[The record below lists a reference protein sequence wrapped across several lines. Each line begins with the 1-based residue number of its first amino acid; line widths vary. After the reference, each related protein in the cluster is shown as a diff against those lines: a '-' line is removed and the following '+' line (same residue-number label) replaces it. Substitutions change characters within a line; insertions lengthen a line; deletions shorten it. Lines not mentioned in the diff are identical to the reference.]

1 MTRYL
6 VNGLVVAVAFAGAFP
21 TLAVDDFERY
31 QIILERKP
39 FGEAPPEPLAP
50 PPPPGPEKPPWT
62 ESYRLFSV
70 IHPEDK
76 PIQASLWD
84 LKSKKAVMVTVGGD
98 PVDGIELISANITDE
113 VAVLSKD
120 GEEATLEL
128 KESTQK
134 SAPKPQKRKKLPRG
148 VKQAKKPAT
157 PTGGQTAAQ
166 VADTDATDRRQR
178 IMRAR
183 K

>member
-62 ESYRLFSV
+62 ESYRLISV

-76 PIQASLWD
+76 PIQASLW
-84 LKSKKAVMVTVGGD
+84 LPWA
-98 PVDGIELISANITDE
+98 
-113 VAVLSKD
+113 
-120 GEEATLEL
+120 ATRST
-128 KESTQK
+128 ES
-134 SAPKPQKRKKLPRG
+134 S
-148 VKQAKKPAT
+148 
-157 PTGGQTAAQ
+157 
-166 VADTDATDRRQR
+166 
-178 IMRAR
+178 
-183 K
+183 